1 MGHGQQ
7 PDLPDAQTGE
17 DYSYDL
23 AHEAGSF
30 EHPAGAGHHEHEPVY
45 VATESTDTGQ
55 DYSYDLAHD
64 IPPARGAEYR

>member
-7 PDLPDAQTGE
+7 PDVPDAQAAG

-23 AHEAGSF
+23 AHEAGGF
-30 EHPAGAGHHEHEPVY
+30 EAAPAGGGHAEHEPVY
-45 VATESTDTGQ
+45 VANESSDTGQ

-64 IPPARGAEYR
+64 IPRVPRPEH